1 MSLLKKLF
9 TGNKEPQAKKQ
20 SSPVSKR
27 NIASVDR
34 TIEALKQENERLRQE
49 NEQRDREF
57 SAQMEEVIAADEEYK
72 KGGDIAKAI
81 SVYEK
86 YYSGFSSPQCNSVTR
101 CLRLAELYVKAGKND
116 VAWGYL
122 NQMYLKSFEPGRNWD
137 VYRIRFAQFKILK
150 GEKRHKDAFWTLVSS
165 YVLRSDDLPQPY
177 FSKNTFL
184 KDAKTTAKG
193 IGLSDEEL
201 SSFTDGLERK
211 IMNRALHDA
220 DVPKYCADWLAR
232 LGK

>member
-9 TGNKEPQAKKQ
+9 NGNKEPQAKEQ
-20 SSPVSKR
+20 SSPVAKPKAESMAKT
-27 NIASVDR
+27 V
-34 TIEALKQENERLRQE
+34 EALLQENAR
-49 NEQRDREF
+49 RDREF
-57 SAQMEEVIAADEEYK
+57 NAQLAEINAANEQFKAD
-72 KGGDIAKAI
+72 GDIDRII

-86 YYSGFSSPQCNSVTR
+86 HFLDLTNPQWNTFNYN
-101 CLRLAELYVKAGKND
+101 LRLAELYSKAKKND

-122 NQMYLKSFEPGRNWD
+122 NKMLLYAGQHPDRNWD
-137 VYRIRFAQFKILK
+137 VHKIRFAQFKILK
-150 GEKRHKDAFWTLVSS
+150 DEKRHKDAFWTLVSS
-165 YVLRSDDLPQPY
+165 YVIRSDDLPQPY

-201 SSFTDGLERK
+201 GAFADGLERK